1 MSSRLIIFFSTL
13 LLASCDVRD
22 GESGRTGAPTTRPAT
37 QPSKDGIGRVE
48 CSDAQWKSLLT
59 KKQYFILREKG
70 TEPAFANEFYDHH
83 ETGTYACVAC
93 DLVLFSAEHKFDSGT
108 GWPSYWQ
115 PIADGLMGTKTDF
128 KMVVPRTE
136 CHCATCGMHMGH
148 VFEDGPPPTGMRW
161 CINGTV
167 LDFRPAE

>member
-1 MSSRLIIFFSTL
+1 MPKIR
-13 LLASCDVRD
+13 
-22 GESGRTGAPTTRPAT
+22 
-37 QPSKDGIGRVE
+37 K
-48 CSDAQWKSLLT
+48 SDAEWKAQLSPEA
-59 KKQYFILREKG
+59 YRVAREHG
-70 TEPAFANEFYDHH
+70 TERAFSHPYNNEKAS
-83 ETGTYACVAC
+83 GTYACVC
-93 DLVLFSAEHKFDSGT
+93 CGKPLFEASSKFDSGT

-148 VFEDGPPPTGMRW
+148 VFNDGPPPTGMRW

>member
-1 MSSRLIIFFSTL
+1 MSSRLIICFSTL

-48 CSDAQWKSLLT
+48 CSDAQWKSLHT

-108 GWPSYWQ
+108 GWPSFDRAMSAGRVT
-115 PIADGLMGTKTDF
+115 IAKDADGVSDEVLCT
-128 KMVVPRTE
+128 R
-136 CHCATCGMHMGH
+136 CGGHLGH
-148 VFEDGPPPTGMRW
+148 VFDDGPPATTGQRF
-161 CINGTV
+161 CINSAALKFFPTN
-167 LDFRPAE
+167 